1 MTDKIDGST
10 GILSS
15 YRVID
20 FSRLAPGPMTTMA
33 LGDLGA
39 DVIKVEEP
47 GGGQRARDER
57 VLQGKPRDEYSTE
70 EWHSRSFSPL
80 ERNKRSV
87 AVDLRSESGR
97 DIALRLLST
106 ADVAVEGFRPG
117 VMQRL
122 GLDYQAARRVNKRI
136 VYCSITGYGQVGSRT
151 SLAGHD
157 LNYLAYAGALSL
169 IGGTDGSP
177 VVPINVIAD
186 YAAGSLRAVSAIL
199 GALLSRERTG
209 EGQWIDVAMADGVV
223 GLLAVEVARYLS
235 SGLVPKA
242 GETYLTG
249 GMAYYN
255 VYETREHRWITIA
268 CNEPHFYRRLC
279 EFMDLPDLA
288 DRQFGDAGEQR
299 QSREILGER
308 FRIRTLPEWCDA
320 LGSQQIPFAPVR
332 TIDEVVN
339 DECFREH
346 GLFVTVEHPEFGNV
360 VQVGSVVPLAG
371 TDSSARRDAAK
382 PGADFHSVLSELGY
396 QDSEIDDFIE
406 RDIVAIPVASDE
418 TLTGLDRPY
427 QKSETKDTSRPR

>member
-1 MTDKIDGST
+1 MTDKLDDST
-10 GILSS
+10 GVLSS

-20 FSRLAPGPMTTMA
+20 FSRLAPGPMTTMV

-47 GGGQRARDER
+47 GGGRRARDER
-57 VLQGKPRDEYSTE
+57 VLQGQPRDDYSAE
-70 EWHSRSFSPL
+70 EWRWRSFNPL
-80 ERNKRSV
+80 ERNKRSI
-87 AVDLRSESGR
+87 AVDLRSDSGR
-97 DIALRLLST
+97 DLALRLLST

-122 GLDYQAARRVNKRI
+122 GLDYQAVRRVNRKI

-151 SLAGHD
+151 PLVGHD

-186 YAAGSLRAVSAIL
+186 YASGSLRAVSAIL
-199 GALLSRERTG
+199 GALLSRERSG
-209 EGQWIDVAMADGVV
+209 DGQWIDVAMADGVV

-249 GMAYYN
+249 GTAYYN

-279 EFMDLPDLA
+279 EFLDLSDLA
-288 DRQFGDAGEQR
+288 DRQFGDADEQR
-299 QSREILGER
+299 QAREILAER
-308 FRIRTLPEWCDA
+308 FRTRTLPEWCDA
-320 LGSQQIPFAPVR
+320 LAAQQIPFAPVR
-332 TIDEVVN
+332 RIDEVVN
-339 DECFREH
+339 DECFRER
-346 GLFVTVEHPEFGNV
+346 GLFVTVEHPELGNV
-360 VQVGSVVPLAG
+360 VQVSSVVPISG
-371 TDSSARRDAAK
+371 RHDFVPRNPSR

-396 QDSEIDDFIE
+396 HDSEIDDFIE
-406 RDIVAIPVASDE
+406 REIVVAPAVGDW
-418 TLTGLDRPY
+418 T
-427 QKSETKDTSRPR
+427 